1 MMKFAK
7 SFRRKSTPSSSKGEG
22 AYLRAQ
28 ASLAILEVIDNGCS
42 LRKVLKEKQQKFD
55 NDKDRALFKEI
66 CFGTIRWYYQLE
78 SIANQILNEPLPTKH
93 HDIKYLICCGIYQ
106 IQDMR
111 IPEYAAV
118 NETVNATKLLNKP
131 WAIKLVNRI
140 LRGYL
145 RKQKSYSKK
154 FKTEQ
159 AEFAHP
165 QWLIDIIKTDWP
177 EHWQKIL
184 NANNTKPPFALRIN
198 RIKTSATDYA
208 ALLETENIST
218 TRQPDFPDALI
229 VDDPMATTKL
239 PGYKEGLFSV
249 QDLSGQKVVELLD
262 LKEGDTLLDACAAP
276 GSKTCHIVE
285 AQPKLKKL
293 VAIDI
298 DAERL
303 LRVRE
308 NLTRLQLPIDSL
320 KMVLDDASHTK
331 QWWDGEQFDHIL
343 LDAPCSAIGVI
354 RRHPDI
360 KLLRR
365 HEDINKQAQLQH
377 LLLKTLWPLLKPEG
391 KLLYTTCSVLRDEND
406 KMIHQFLNETKSAKE
421 QKLSIPGCIN
431 LKHGCQFLPSEQNG
445 PDGFY
450 YCLLKKAK

>member
-7 SFRRKSTPSSSKGEG
+7 SFRRKSTSSNSKGEG

-42 LRKVLKEKQQKFD
+42 LRKVLKEKQQKFG

-66 CFGTIRWYYQLE
+66 CFGTIRWYFQLE
-78 SIANQILNEPLPTKH
+78 AIANQILNEPLPTKH
-93 HDIKYLICCGIYQ
+93 HDIKYLICSGIYQ

-165 QWLIDIIKTDWP
+165 QWLIDTIKSDWP

-198 RIKTSATDYA
+198 RIKTSATGYA
-208 ALLETENIST
+208 ALLETENISST
-218 TRQPDFPDALI
+218 LQPDFPR
-229 VDDPMATTKL
+229 
-239 PGYKEGLFSV
+239 
-249 QDLSGQKVVELLD
+249 
-262 LKEGDTLLDACAAP
+262 CA
-276 GSKTCHIVE
+276 
-285 AQPKLKKL
+285 
-293 VAIDI
+293 
-298 DAERL
+298 
-303 LRVRE
+303 
-308 NLTRLQLPIDSL
+308 
-320 KMVLDDASHTK
+320 
-331 QWWDGEQFDHIL
+331 
-343 LDAPCSAIGVI
+343 
-354 RRHPDI
+354 
-360 KLLRR
+360 
-365 HEDINKQAQLQH
+365 
-377 LLLKTLWPLLKPEG
+377 
-391 KLLYTTCSVLRDEND
+391 
-406 KMIHQFLNETKSAKE
+406 
-421 QKLSIPGCIN
+421 
-431 LKHGCQFLPSEQNG
+431 
-445 PDGFY
+445 
-450 YCLLKKAK
+450 YCE